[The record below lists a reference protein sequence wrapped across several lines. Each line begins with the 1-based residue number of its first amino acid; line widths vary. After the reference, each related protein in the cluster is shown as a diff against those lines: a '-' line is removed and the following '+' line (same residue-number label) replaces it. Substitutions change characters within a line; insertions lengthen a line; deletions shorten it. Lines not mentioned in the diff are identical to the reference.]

1 MKKIV
6 ILGAGQSGTGAALLA
21 QAKGLEV
28 LVSDVGHIAPC
39 YKAALVAH
47 DIAFEEGQHSPEI
60 ILGADEVVKSP
71 GIPES
76 VPIVKALRKA
86 EVPIIAE
93 IELASRYTQAF
104 LIGITGTNGKTTTTH
119 LTYHLLKTA
128 GLNVGMAG
136 NVGSSFA
143 SKVLEEK
150 RDYYVLELSNFQL
163 EGMYA
168 FKADIACL
176 LNITPD
182 HLDRYQGQ
190 MAPYIQA
197 KFRILQ
203 NMTPQ
208 DHFIYNQDTPDIQA
222 YLQQHVVVP
231 RQHPLS
237 TEQPN
242 DAVST
247 SRSLLTASQFKLQ
260 GPHNQFNALA
270 ALTVA
275 QLLGVGTHTIQTG
288 LATFTGV
295 PHRLEWV
302 AEMGGVHFY
311 NDSKATNLEATEAA
325 LTSLDQPIIWI
336 AGGQDKGNNYTR
348 LQPWVR
354 DRVKAL
360 ICLGKDNT
368 KIRQAFQEMS
378 KPIHTT
384 QQMEEAVSWALA
396 CAQPGDV
403 VLLSPACTSFDLFK
417 NFEERGEQFKRAVLK
432 AKHSLSRTLNRDA
445 LPKLSMKKGYSKK

>member
-6 ILGAGQSGTGAALLA
+6 ILGAGESGTGAALLA

-28 LVSDVGHIAPC
+28 LVSDIGPIAPC

-47 DIAFEEGQHSPEI
+47 DIAFEEGQHSPAM

-71 GIPES
+71 GIPDS
-76 VPIVKALRKA
+76 VPIVQALRKA
-86 EVPIIAE
+86 EVPIIDE

-143 SKVLEEK
+143 SKVLEAK
-150 RDYYVLELSNFQL
+150 HDYYVLELSNFQL

-168 FKADIACL
+168 FKAAIACL

-197 KFRILQ
+197 KFSILQ

-208 DHFIYNQDTPDIQA
+208 DHFIYNQDDPTIQA

-237 TEQPN
+237 TAQRN
-242 DAVST
+242 DVVST
-247 SRSLLTASQFKLQ
+247 SRALLTASQFKLQ
-260 GPHNQFNALA
+260 GIHNQFNALA

-302 AEMGGVHFY
+302 AEVGGVHFY
-311 NDSKATNLEATEAA
+311 NDSKATNVEAAEAA
-325 LTSLDQPIIWI
+325 LMSFDQPIIWI
-336 AGGQDKGNNYTR
+336 AGGQDKGNDYTR
-348 LQPWVR
+348 LQLLVR
-354 DRVKAL
+354 TRVKAL
-360 ICLGKDNT
+360 LCLGKDNT
-368 KIRQAFQEMS
+368 KICQAFQEVI
-378 KPIHTT
+378 KLIHTT
-384 QQMEEAVSWALA
+384 QQVEAAVSWAFA

-403 VLLSPACTSFDLFK
+403 VLLSPACASFDLFK
-417 NFEERGEQFKRAVLK
+417 NFEERGEQFKCAVLK
-432 AKHSLSRTLNRDA
+432 AQYALARTSNREALPSLSIT
-445 LPKLSMKKGYSKK
+445 KG